1 MFKVFTCL
9 QQHDLRLVIAAGVV
23 CLLATG
29 SSVWLLRRAQ
39 TQGGGLSL
47 GWLGF
52 TALAAGAA
60 IWATHFIAMLAYAPD
75 VPTGYQLPGTAIS
88 LLAAIAAAGA
98 GFALAVTL
106 KGWRASV
113 YGGVVLG
120 GGVSLMH
127 YLGMGAFHVQG
138 RLIWDPAYVAA
149 SVAIGVGLSI
159 AALLTAGPGRS
170 TWRDVCAALLLTGAI
185 CGMHFTGMAAVTILP
200 DPSLALPAFLAPRPV
215 LAMIAAAVALPILV
229 SAGIIAA
236 GAAASH
242 RTAFSR
248 LRTATNAMP
257 AALAFFDSRDR
268 LVVWNAIYERMVPRF
283 GQVLRPGLPYEDILR
298 AVHDDDDWIAER
310 KRERREL
317 RSSEH
322 KVPGQDR
329 WIRVDNVATED
340 GGLITV
346 GVDVT
351 ELKRDAARLEQALGE
366 AKAADRA
373 KSAFLANMSHEI
385 RTPLNGVGGVADA
398 LSRTPLNEQQQAMVS
413 LIRNSAQA
421 VDALLANLLELTAG
435 DSDEPAAVQAHFNL
449 AKVIRAA
456 SEPHRQGAVAK
467 GLAFE
472 LKPAPEVDAEVV
484 GDAPRL
490 TQIVGNLVDNAVKF
504 TERGGV
510 TVAAWGLNDGRFRIE
525 VRDTGRGFGAAE
537 KERLF
542 EPFHQSDDSDTRRH
556 GGAGLGL
563 TLARRH
569 AALLGAG
576 LTCASVP
583 GQGSVFTLD
592 IALTRRAGEAAAPF
606 APASAPSGSPV
617 KLAPEAGEPDF
628 RALIV
633 DDNPTNRLVL
643 EMMLQQLGAAWVSVE
658 NGREALDAFAAA
670 RFDAVL
676 MDIQMPV
683 MDGLAAT
690 REIRARE
697 AAQGLPRTP
706 VIIVSA
712 SCLPEHLAAGRAAG
726 ADEHLAKPVSAAALI
741 AALQAAAEV
750 RAGRAA

>member
-1 MFKVFTCL
+1 MFKVFACL
-9 QQHDLRLVIAAGVV
+9 QQHDFRLVFAAVVV

-29 SSVWLLRRAQ
+29 TSVWLLRRAQ
-39 TQGGGLSL
+39 AQSASLSL

-52 TALAAGAA
+52 TALAAGAG
-60 IWATHFIAMLAYAPD
+60 IWATHFIAMLAYGPELA
-75 VPTGYQLPGTAIS
+75 TGYQLFGTAIS

-98 GFALAVTL
+98 GFALAATR
-106 KGWRASV
+106 KGWRAPVS
-113 YGGVVLG
+113 GGAVLG

-127 YLGMGAFHVQG
+127 YLGMAAFHVQG
-138 RLIWDPAYVAA
+138 RLVWDPAYVAA
-149 SVAIGVGLSI
+149 SVALGVGLSI
-159 AALLTAGPGRS
+159 AALLAAGPRPS
-170 TWRDVCAALLLTGAI
+170 TWRDVCAALLLAAAI
-185 CGMHFTGMAAVTILP
+185 CGMHFTGMAAVSILP
-200 DPSLALPAFLAPRPV
+200 DPSIPIPAFLAPRPV

-229 SAGIIAA
+229 SAGIIAG

-242 RTAFSR
+242 RAAFNR

-257 AALAFFDSRDR
+257 AALAFFDARDR
-268 LVVWNAIYERMVPRF
+268 LVVWNAIYEHMVPRF

-298 AVHDDDDWIAER
+298 AVNDDDGWIAER

-317 RSSEH
+317 RSMEH
-322 KVPGQDR
+322 KVPGVDR
-329 WIRVDNVATED
+329 WIRVDNVPTDD

-351 ELKRDAARLEQALGE
+351 ELKRDAARLEKALEE
-366 AKAADRA
+366 AKAADQA

-385 RTPLNGVGGVADA
+385 RTPLNGVGGVAEA
-398 LSRTPLNEQQQAMVS
+398 LARTPLDAQQARMVD
-413 LIRNSAQA
+413 LIRRSAQT
-421 VDALLANLLELTAG
+421 VDALLANLLELT
-435 DSDEPAAVQAHFNL
+435 VQDTGETGVSRACFNL
-449 AKVIRAA
+449 CRAIRAA
-456 SEPHRQGAVAK
+456 AEPHRQGAVAK
-467 GLAFE
+467 GLEFE
-472 LKPAPEVDAEVV
+472 LKPATEVDVEVL
-484 GDAPRL
+484 GDAPGL
-490 TQIVGNLVDNAVKF
+490 TQILGSLIDNAVKF
-504 TERGGV
+504 TERGVV
-510 TVAAWGLNDGRFRIE
+510 TVTACALDDGRFRIE
-525 VRDTGRGFGAAE
+525 VCDTGVGFGPAE
-537 KERLF
+537 RDRMF
-542 EPFHQSDDSDTRRH
+542 EPFHQGDDSDTRRH

-569 AALLGAG
+569 AARLGAE

-592 IALTRRAGEAAAPF
+592 IALSRRPGEDAAVAAPQTPPAETPPGLAGE
-606 APASAPSGSPV
+606 SG
-617 KLAPEAGEPDF
+617 F

-643 EMMLQQLGAAWVSVE
+643 EMMLQQLGAAFVSVE
-658 NGREALDAFAAA
+658 NGQQALDAYAVA

-697 AAQGLPRTP
+697 KAHGLPRTP

-726 ADEHLAKPVSAAALI
+726 ADEHLAKPVNAAALI